1 MQDPLTAGVVV
12 ILALF
17 VLVGF
22 VVWVLRS
29 TPRLPAVITAIAV
42 LLGAVPA
49 VISALFWFT

>member
-1 MQDPLTAGVVV
+1 MHDPLTAGVVV
-12 ILALF
+12 ILTLF

-42 LLGAVPA
+42 LLGALPA
-49 VISALFWFT
+49 VISALFWFS